1 MPLFFRRA
9 LKSPLAGRLLSTG
22 NKVRRIDG
30 EGGGGGV
37 EVFSLAIVLFCTVF
51 SNLHLFFLV
60 IIRGRRKRKEKGKE
74 RRREGF

>member
-22 NKVRRIDG
+22 NKGRRIDG
-30 EGGGGGV
+30 EGGGV

-60 IIRGRRKRKEKGKE
+60 IIRGRRKRKEKEKE